1 MRYLHLFLLGA
12 VMCLLTIT
20 PGQAR
25 AEWIENG
32 VSVCDQTD
40 TQEMVRTVSD
50 GDGGAIIAWRDFRN
64 ANYDIYAQRIDTHG
78 NRLWAADGVPVCT
91 GAGSQSYFVMI
102 PDGEGGAI
110 MAWNDDRSGGNW
122 DVYAQ
127 RIDADGTVLWTTNGV
142 ALSAAS
148 QHQMYPAIV
157 SDGAGGVMAAW
168 EDYRSGVR
176 WDIYAQR
183 ISAAGSVLWT
193 VDGSSIVVE
202 NGDQTDLAICEDG
215 YGGFYLAFTDSRN
228 GNWDIYAAR
237 VWSNGTPYWGGSGAP
252 LCTDANTQGE
262 AAITSDGL
270 GGFIT
275 AWSDNRNGNN
285 DIFAQRISDAG
296 AYMWAMDGIPICVY
310 SLEQYHPVI
319 VTDGSYG
326 AIIAWLDRR
335 SGTHDVYAQRVDV
348 WGSTQWAGNGVPV
361 CTEPS
366 FQDEMVMTSDGEGGA
381 ILAWR
386 DYRYSSTYDIYTQ
399 RLSGSGNPLWTA
411 GGVPLCMAV
420 GEQMVLECTTD
431 MSNGAIVAFLDTR
444 NGGYDVSAQRI
455 ERNGYW
461 GYPAPLIASA
471 RDIPGDQGGLL
482 QLSWYASRLDVYPE
496 DHIRNYT
503 IWRAIDE
510 LAAMTATERGAV
522 LVEGVEGYIE
532 YEESTGRL
540 MEHSLPLLQH
550 SPEDELKSEIPV
562 IRSELL
568 AGEPYFWELITTVD
582 ASDYVDTYAEQIPT
596 LFDSTASSSE
606 YHYFQLIA
614 FESDPTMFWISEVD
628 SGYSVDNLSPCPP
641 AAVMAEQ
648 IFTPEGLEITW
659 EPSTEPDLG
668 AYVIHRGMTSD
679 FVPDEGNLVY
689 SECEVV
695 FFDSDWRWDSGYWY
709 KVAAVDVHGNVSEYV
724 VLRPD
729 EVTGEETPETPAAS
743 YLSQNFPNP
752 FNPVTRIRFGLREPG
767 RVSLRIYDTAGRLV
781 RVLVEEDRDAGHY
794 TEEWDGRDTTGR
806 TVASGVY
813 FYRVEAGSFEETKK
827 MILLR

>member
-1 MRYLHLFLLGA
+1 MQRSRFFFLL
-12 VMCLLTIT
+12 VSVCLLLTAG
-20 PGQAR
+20 PAR
-25 AEWIENG
+25 AEWVENG

-64 ANYDIYAQRIDTHG
+64 FTYDIYAQRIDADG

-91 GAGSQSYFVMI
+91 GAGARSYFVMI

-122 DVYAQ
+122 DVYTQ
-127 RIDADGTVLWTTNGV
+127 RIDADGTALWTTNGV

-237 VWSNGTPYWGGSGAP
+237 VWSNGTPYWGGSSAP
-252 LCTDANTQGE
+252 LCTDAFTQGG
-262 AAITSDGL
+262 AVITSDGL

-275 AWSDNRNGNN
+275 AWTDSRNGNN

-310 SLEQYHPVI
+310 SLEQYYPVI

-348 WGSTQWAGNGVPV
+348 WGSTQWTGNGVPV

-366 FQDEMVMTSDGEGGA
+366 FQDEMTMTSDGEGGA

-399 RLSGSGNPLWTA
+399 RLSQSGTALWTA
-411 GGVPLCMAV
+411 GGVPLCIEV
-420 GEQMVLECTTD
+420 GEQMTLQCATD

-444 NGGYDVSAQRI
+444 NGGWDVSAQRI

-461 GYPAPLIASA
+461 GYPAPSIASA
-471 RDIPGDQGGLL
+471 RDIPGDQGGSV
-482 QLSWYASRLDVYPE
+482 QLSWDASRLDIYPE
-496 DHIRNYT
+496 DHIRTYT
-503 IWRAIDE
+503 AWRAIDE
-510 LAAMTATERGAV
+510 LAAIMATERGTV
-522 LVEGVEGYIE
+522 LVEGVDGYIE
-532 YEESTGRL
+532 YEESTDRL
-540 MEHSLPLLQH
+540 MQSIVPLLQS
-550 SPEDELKSEIPV
+550 SPEGELVAEPQI
-562 IRSELL
+562 IRTELL
-568 AGEPYFWELITTVD
+568 AGETYYWELITTVE
-582 ASDYVDTYAEQIPT
+582 ASDYIDTYAEQVPT
-596 LFDSTASSSE
+596 LFDSTASSAE
-606 YHYFQLIA
+606 YHYFQVIA
-614 FESDPTMFWISEVD
+614 HEFDPTAFWVSAVD

-641 AAVMAEQ
+641 LAVAAEQ
-648 IFTPEGLEITW
+648 IYTPEGLEITW
-659 EPSTEPDLG
+659 EPNTESDLDM
-668 AYVIHRGMTSD
+668 YVIHRGTTSD

-689 SECEVV
+689 SECETIYI
-695 FFDSDWRWDSGYWY
+695 DGEWRWDSGYWY
-709 KVAAVDVHGNVSEYV
+709 KVAAVDVHGNVSGYV
-724 VLRPD
+724 LVGP
-729 EVTGEETPETPAAS
+729 ENVTGDETPKTPMAS
-743 YLSQNFPNP
+743 YLSQNYPNP
-752 FNPVTRIRFGLREPG
+752 FNPVTTIRFGLKSRGTVE
-767 RVSLRIYDTAGRLV
+767 LRIYDPAGRLV
-781 RVLVEEDRDAGHY
+781 RTLLDKSLDAGHY
-794 TEEWDGRDTTGR
+794 TEEWDGRDNAGR
-806 TVASGVY
+806 AVASGVY
-813 FYRVEAGSFEETKK
+813 FYKLVANSFRETKK
-827 MILLR
+827 MVLLR